1 MRRGVPGEVAWGGR
15 GRGLARGVVGLLVAL
30 AATAAHGQAVP
41 RTLQDSIESA
51 RRQRM
56 ALEAAL
62 ERQMATTIAERARN
76 LAMSEEASALQRI
89 ETLLDSAQARL
100 LVQRDRIRLLK
111 DAATQTDKAVLVVL
125 LRADAL
131 PDGDLGAVVMIDGAQ
146 QKVVTVTPDRARTLL
161 AGGADELYRAE
172 VAPMDHKI
180 VVSLAARGLSASEAV
195 TLPTNPREVRYVE
208 FALRSGRLVP
218 TSWTSRSTAP

>member
-1 MRRGVPGEVAWGGR
+1 M
-15 GRGLARGVVGLLVAL
+15 VGLLVAL
-30 AATAAHGQAVP
+30 AAAAAHGQAVP